1 MRDDGIVTA
10 LMIAVEKVTK
20 SPGPKTAGN
29 IQASHILVLLPA
41 LVVPILS
48 SNVCIASFRFPLPL
62 NSDWTVSGVV
72 GEERMRGLC
81 QQLAPAV

>member
-1 MRDDGIVTA
+1 M
-10 LMIAVEKVTK
+10 MIAVEKESK

-41 LVVPILS
+41 LVVPIVS
-48 SNVCIASFRFPLPL
+48 SNVCIASLRILLPL

-72 GEERMRGLC
+72 GGEGMRGLC
-81 QQLAPAV
+81 QRWRRRYDCSIW